1 MAKTIRVEQ
10 SHNKDPKEVR
20 SRTEAVLSD
29 MASKYDLKITWTS
42 DTKVEIARSGVSGW
56 AEILPDKVVVE
67 LKLSFPVSALAGKVE
82 ERLRAKMSK
91 ELS

>member
-10 SHNKDPKEVR
+10 AHGMDPQEVR
-20 SRTEAVLSD
+20 RKMETVLSD
-29 MASKYDLKITWTS
+29 MASKYDLKTRWTS
-42 DTKVEIARSGVSGW
+42 DTRVEISRSGVSGW
-56 AEILPDKVVVE
+56 AEVLPNKVVVE

-82 ERLRAKMSK
+82 ERLRAKMSQ